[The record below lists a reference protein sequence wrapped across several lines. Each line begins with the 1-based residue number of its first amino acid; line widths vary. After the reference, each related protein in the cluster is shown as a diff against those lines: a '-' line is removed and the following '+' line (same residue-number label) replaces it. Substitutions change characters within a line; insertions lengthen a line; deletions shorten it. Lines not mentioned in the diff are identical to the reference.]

1 MWVHDL
7 NGTLLILG
15 AWLFCAVGGG
25 LVSSFVDGEHR
36 RVRNVL
42 WLLAL
47 GYPLVVTQAVRGWAV
62 AAFLAGGLAVS
73 ALALVWY
80 RTRTRVKK

>member
-15 AWLFCAVGGG
+15 TWIFCGVGGG

-47 GYPLVVTQAVRGWAV
+47 GYPIAVTQAVRGWAIAV
-62 AAFLAGGLAVS
+62 LLAAGLAVS
-73 ALALVWY
+73 ALAFMWY
-80 RTRTRVKK
+80 RTRKQIKR